1 MQFAILDGFVS
12 IILPIQDMFD
22 AKVKGEELTCDK
34 FAIKTHKQLKHAKE
48 MMKPETVDSQEH

>member
-1 MQFAILDGFVS
+1 
-12 IILPIQDMFD
+12 MFD

-34 FAIKTHKQLKHAKE
+34 FAIKTHKQLKYAKE